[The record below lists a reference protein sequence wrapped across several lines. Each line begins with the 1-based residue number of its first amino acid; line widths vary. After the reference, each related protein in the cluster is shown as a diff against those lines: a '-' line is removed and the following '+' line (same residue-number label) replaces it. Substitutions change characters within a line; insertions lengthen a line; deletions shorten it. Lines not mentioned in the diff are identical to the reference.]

1 MSCDQV
7 KKFLK
12 EKENSKEQ
20 EKGKEKDL
28 NQLRSKVLNYY
39 NLGEK
44 VFYKEGDNI
53 EDFPFTLWDCGF
65 SKRYKYVCDISDE
78 DFEKVL
84 EIYNQEVGTKANSNN
99 ESNIDD
105 RAEKILGNYAL
116 YLLIFGIIWL
126 FGSLIF
132 AIIVAIDEE
141 DWSLFVSE
149 FGKGLCVFGVS
160 LVGFAFIKVFVNISY
175 KLDKIANLLT
185 KSEK

>member
-53 EDFPFTLWDCGF
+53 EDFPFTIWDCGF

-84 EIYNQEVGTKANSNN
+84 EIYNQEIESNN
-99 ESNIDD
+99 QSENEIDNS
-105 RAEKILGNYAL
+105 AEGIVKTFAMVAL
-116 YLLIFGIIWL
+116 VVGIIAFVITLIVAFTVEEW
-126 FGSLIF
+126 SLIGTGLG
-132 AIIVAIDEE
+132 
-141 DWSLFVSE
+141 LFVT
-149 FGKGLCVFGVS
+149 GL
-160 LVGFAFIKVFVNISY
+160 FAYAFTKVFVNISY

>member
-53 EDFPFTLWDCGF
+53 EDFPFTIWDCGF

-84 EIYNQEVGTKANSNN
+84 EIYNQEIESNN
-99 ESNIDD
+99 QSENEIDNS
-105 RAEKILGNYAL
+105 AEGIVKTFAMVAL
-116 YLLIFGIIWL
+116 VVGIIAFVIALIVAFTVEEW
-126 FGSLIF
+126 SLIGTG
-132 AIIVAIDEE
+132 IG
-141 DWSLFVSE
+141 LFVV
-149 FGKGLCVFGVS
+149 GL
-160 LVGFAFIKVFVNISY
+160 FAYAFTKVFVNISY